1 MAIPIVSVDYAAI
14 LVASIVGIIISFI
27 LFGPVFGKTW
37 MKVMKVS
44 AKDMAKGKKN
54 MPKNMVGY
62 FIALLVMNFAL
73 AHMLA
78 YAGAS
83 TVAEALM
90 GGFWLW
96 LGFVA
101 TVLFAGWLWEKT
113 PTKMFL
119 INAFNYFVVL
129 LVSSAIIVSM

>member
-27 LFGPVFGKTW
+27 WFGPVFGKTW
-37 MKVMKVS
+37 MKEMKVS
-44 AKDMAKGKKN
+44 VKDAAKGKKN

-62 FIALLVMNFAL
+62 FVALLIMNFAL

-78 YAGAS
+78 YAGAMS
-83 TVAEALM
+83 LGEALM
-90 GGFWLW
+90 GGFWIW

-101 TVLFAGWLWEKT
+101 TVLF
-113 PTKMFL
+113 
-119 INAFNYFVVL
+119 
-129 LVSSAIIVSM
+129 